1 MGMADPGA
9 GTVPVDERRGEHRAC
24 KDRRKGAEMAES
36 ERKLGGIATR
46 VLLENDRVKIWE
58 MDLAPGEESD
68 IHEHTMDYILVVLE
82 GDKIA
87 GVPQEDSAGL
97 YNEYVE
103 VDVSPGE
110 YFWIEKGGIET
121 ARNIGKKRY
130 REIAIELKD

>member
-1 MGMADPGA
+1 
-9 GTVPVDERRGEHRAC
+9 V
-24 KDRRKGAEMAES
+24 AET

-58 MDLAPGEESD
+58 MNLAPGEESD

-97 YNEYVE
+97 YNQYVE
-103 VDVSPGE
+103 VDVNPGD

>member
-1 MGMADPGA
+1 
-9 GTVPVDERRGEHRAC
+9 
-24 KDRRKGAEMAES
+24 MAET

-87 GVPQEDSAGL
+87 GVPQDDSAGL
-97 YNEYVE
+97 YNQYVE
-103 VDVSPGE
+103 VDVNPGD

>member
-1 MGMADPGA
+1 
-9 GTVPVDERRGEHRAC
+9 
-24 KDRRKGAEMAES
+24 MAET

-87 GVPQEDSAGL
+87 GVPQQDSAGL
-97 YNEYVE
+97 YNQYVE
-103 VDVSPGE
+103 VDVNPGD

>member
-1 MGMADPGA
+1 MPDS
-9 GTVPVDERRGEHRAC
+9 D
-24 KDRRKGAEMAES
+24 
-36 ERKLGGIATR
+36 RKLGGIATR
-46 VLLENDRVKIWE
+46 VLMENDRVKIWE

-87 GVPQEDSAGL
+87 GVPQDDSAGL
-97 YNEYVE
+97 YNQYVE

-110 YFWIEKGGIET
+110 HFWIEKGGIET
-121 ARNIGKKRY
+121 ARNIGTKRY

>member
-1 MGMADPGA
+1 MAQ
-9 GTVPVDERRGEHRAC
+9 T
-24 KDRRKGAEMAES
+24 

-97 YNEYVE
+97 YNQYVE
-103 VDVSPGE
+103 VDVNPGD

-121 ARNIGKKRY
+121 ARNIGQKRY

>member
-1 MGMADPGA
+1 MAQ
-9 GTVPVDERRGEHRAC
+9 T
-24 KDRRKGAEMAES
+24 

-82 GDKIA
+82 GDRIA

-103 VDVSPGE
+103 VDVNPGDH
-110 YFWIEKGGIET
+110 FWIEKGGIET
-121 ARNIGKKRY
+121 ARNIGQKRY

>member
-1 MGMADPGA
+1 
-9 GTVPVDERRGEHRAC
+9 
-24 KDRRKGAEMAES
+24 MAET

-97 YNEYVE
+97 YNQYVE
-103 VDVSPGE
+103 VDVNPGD

>member
-1 MGMADPGA
+1 
-9 GTVPVDERRGEHRAC
+9 
-24 KDRRKGAEMAES
+24 MAET

-87 GVPQEDSAGL
+87 GVPQDDSAGL
-97 YNEYVE
+97 YNQYVE
-103 VDVSPGE
+103 VDVNPGD

-130 REIAIELKD
+130 REIAIELKH

>member
-1 MGMADPGA
+1 
-9 GTVPVDERRGEHRAC
+9 
-24 KDRRKGAEMAES
+24 MAET
-36 ERKLGGIATR
+36 ERTLGGIATR

-97 YNEYVE
+97 YNQYVE
-103 VDVSPGE
+103 VDVNPGD

>member
-1 MGMADPGA
+1 MAD
-9 GTVPVDERRGEHRAC
+9 
-24 KDRRKGAEMAES
+24 S

-46 VLLENDRVKIWE
+46 VLMENDRVKIWE

-97 YNEYVE
+97 YNQYVE
-103 VDVSPGE
+103 VDVRPGE

>member
-1 MGMADPGA
+1 MADA
-9 GTVPVDERRGEHRAC
+9 
-24 KDRRKGAEMAES
+24 

-46 VLLENDRVKIWE
+46 VLMENDRVKIWE

-97 YNEYVE
+97 YNQYVE
-103 VDVSPGE
+103 VDVSSGE

>member
-1 MGMADPGA
+1 MAQ
-9 GTVPVDERRGEHRAC
+9 
-24 KDRRKGAEMAES
+24 S
-36 ERKLGGIATR
+36 ERVLGGIATR

-82 GDKIA
+82 GDRIA
-87 GVPQEDSAGL
+87 GVPQGDSAGR

-103 VDVSPGE
+103 VDVSPGQHF
-110 YFWIEKGGIET
+110 YIGKGGIET
-121 ARNIGKKRY
+121 ARNVGKKRY